1 MADGDEKGYEARSRR
16 RKEAEGPRAPTA
28 WWDLPGIF
36 STGGEEAE
44 KAEDKDF
51 EGLDQQYK
59 RGDTADWTPEK
70 WETYVRGAKKQYED
84 VMYRLYPRGRPL
96 EGKKMGGDDFETIE
110 KYRGILYEIKNI
122 FSGGSRPSQGEGK
135 KINGLTR
142 FAYKEF
148 GRWDD
153 QYGEYVERN
162 QFSHRRVLNNLGQAI
177 KDLENPYFRSMEA
190 SNRSQYEQAQQKIHQ
205 YNKNIDLLTK
215 SKKYFQYTIPRLPLN
230 SPLRKQMEQSL
241 QYVTRQIETLQ
252 KQSVAEAAKAHAAK
266 KQEIAENQQQ
276 QKQKEQGKEKATE
289 DNKAKTTETPNKPA
303 APEAKKDPDEE
314 LNNIMTMMAN
324 LNKMQDAGADQFH
337 VNWVAQVLARR
348 MAAYS
353 GNATPGMSDAQYA
366 MLPPHMRSPFG
377 AMVNRASYEQSLRK
391 KTEDYYT
398 NSHLPRPNWLQN
410 LDKLDQSAQIDL
422 LRQMSP
428 ALVPDAKSLPGPS
441 RSSWGGM
448 DYKGFSIPK
457 SDSNTISDTPQL
469 KAPSGSSNLSMEEDE
484 SRQMGYNPYGTSYP
498 NLGNLSPGMDMSNML
513 GDNYLMNQMMSRQGV
528 PPYPMA

>member
-1 MADGDEKGYEARSRR
+1 MSDDRRSDAEYDERRKRHAAATSTEPSSSWLDLSGLFGQGDEG
-16 RKEAEGPRAPTA
+16 
-28 WWDLPGIF
+28 
-36 STGGEEAE
+36 E
-44 KAEDKDF
+44 KAEKREHEQF
-51 EGLDQQYK
+51 NELDRAYK
-59 RGDTADWTPEK
+59 AGRTSTWISTDWYR
-70 WETYVRGAKKQYED
+70 YVDGVRAQYED
-84 VMYRLYPRGRPL
+84 RIKELYPREQPVT
-96 EGKKMGGDDFETIE
+96 GKRMSTADFQLIE
-110 KYRGILYEIKNI
+110 KYRGLLYEVKNALAATDKPTNPQEQQKRDGLKRI
-122 FSGGSRPSQGEGK
+122 ARNVEDIDK
-135 KINGLTR
+135 K
-142 FAYKEF
+142 
-148 GRWDD
+148 
-153 QYGEYVERN
+153 
-162 QFSHRRVLNNLGQAI
+162 I
-177 KDLENPYFRSMEA
+177 KDLELPYFRSMEV
-190 SNRSQYEQAQQKIHQ
+190 SSQTQYDDARKKIQQ
-205 YNKNIDLLTK
+205 YNKNIDLLK
-215 SKKYFQYTIPRLPLN
+215 RYKNYFTYTIERLHPN
-230 SPLRKQMEQSL
+230 SPLRRQMENSL
-241 QYVTRQIETLQ
+241 RYVTKQIETLQ
-252 KQSVAEAAKAHAAK
+252 KQNVAEAAKAHAAK
-266 KQEIAENQQQ
+266 KQEIAANQQQ
-276 QKQKEQGKEKATE
+276 KQQQQKEQGKEKATE

-303 APEAKKDPDEE
+303 ATPEAKKDPDEE

-353 GNATPGMSDAQYA
+353 GNTMPGMSDAQYS
-366 MLPPHMRSPFG
+366 MLPPHMRTPFG

-391 KTEDYYT
+391 KTEDYYE

-410 LDKLDQSAQIDL
+410 LDKLDQSTQIDL